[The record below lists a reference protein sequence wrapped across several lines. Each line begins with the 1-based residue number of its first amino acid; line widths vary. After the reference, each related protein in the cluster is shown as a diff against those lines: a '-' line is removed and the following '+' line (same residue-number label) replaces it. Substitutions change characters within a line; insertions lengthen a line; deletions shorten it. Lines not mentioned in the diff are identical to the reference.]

1 MKKFLKHMSKW
12 LLLVLVAGYTI
23 SCSKV
28 PAGNVGIKFYLLG
41 KDKGVDYDVL
51 KPGRYWIGI
60 NEELYLFPTQ
70 NQTKIW
76 TADKR
81 EGSPTD
87 DDFNFQSKE
96 GLKLSASVSIEYH
109 VKPENVPYIFETYKK
124 GLEEVTN
131 KVLRNALRNAFNMAA
146 SVRSA
151 EEMYGEGKIEFMAAV
166 DSIAKIE
173 AEQRGITID
182 DVFLIGNIVVPKSIT
197 DALNAKIE
205 ATQLAQQRENELRQ
219 VRAEAEKLREKARGE
234 ADAKITIAEAEAEA
248 NRIVNRSLTPLLIEY
263 NKIEKWNGDLPTV
276 TGGSIPMLDL
286 RNK

>member
-1 MKKFLKHMSKW
+1 MSKW